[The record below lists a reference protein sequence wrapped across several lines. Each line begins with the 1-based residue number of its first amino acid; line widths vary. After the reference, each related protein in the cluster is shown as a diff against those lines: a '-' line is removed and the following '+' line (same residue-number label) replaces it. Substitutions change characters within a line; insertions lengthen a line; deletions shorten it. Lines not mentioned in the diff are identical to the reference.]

1 MRFSFPQVNTTNR
14 VMENE
19 SKALCSTVLLL
30 AGTYAICILPAAH
43 KCGNLSYITTAHE
56 RHHLKKKTEIL
67 IRSAPGVACHSVAPG
82 DQLVEGG
89 YLLNLYSL

>member
-1 MRFSFPQVNTTNR
+1 MMKNGS
-14 VMENE
+14 E
-19 SKALCSTVLLL
+19 ALRSTVLFL
-30 AGTYAICILPAAH
+30 AGTYAISILPAAH

-56 RHHLKKKTEIL
+56 CHYVKTEIEVDPGV
-67 IRSAPGVACHSVAPG
+67 APGVACHSVASG